1 MSLKEIIEYEEKLLI
16 IDNKYKHNL
25 TFNEVVRLKRYMK
38 KVGDITNIY
47 FDLINSYHKEI
58 AYPTSGS
65 VATSDIVNDMYD
77 YNDMLQNSEV
87 DSDLINMNEIIGFIN
102 IIAEKY
108 SIEFTA
114 KESN

>member
-58 AYPTSGS
+58 AYPTSGY